1 MTEYASRCTVHTF
14 ALSTPPGVSGL
25 AMDSWILVSRFVVE
39 LSSLAILASA
49 FLCSKPLELKMLEY
63 PKSIH
68 PHSIT
73 DPLALAN
80 VKYLFVLSV
89 V

>member
-1 MTEYASRCTVHTF
+1 MSHYENIVCQSLEHTF

-49 FLCSKPLELKMLEY
+49 FLCNKPLELRMLKY
-63 PKSIH
+63 HQSDC
-68 PHSIT
+68 T
-73 DPLALAN
+73 LVN
-80 VKYLFVLSV
+80 VEETQ
-89 V
+89 